1 MQEHLEFYIDGGWT
15 AAATAQKLDVIDPST
30 EEPFARIALGGKD
43 DVDRAVAA
51 AKAAFPA
58 FAATSKEQR
67 LGLLSKVLEGYK
79 ARIDEMAEAI
89 SREMGAPLGFSKQ
102 AQAPAGI
109 GHLMQ
114 AIKALKA
121 FEADEI
127 RGTSLVTREPVGV
140 VGFITPWNWPVNQMM
155 CKIAPALAAGCTMV
169 LKPSEIAPTSA
180 LLLAQIL
187 HDAGVPKGVFNLVNG
202 DGPTVGQAL
211 ATHPDI
217 DMISFTGSTR
227 AGIEVAKAAA
237 DTVKRV
243 HQELGG
249 KSALILLDDADFPKA
264 VKGGARGVFF
274 NSGQSCNALTRMLV
288 PLDRMDEVAQI
299 AKETA
304 EKTSV
309 GDPFG
314 ENSMVGPVVSKTQ
327 FDKIQALIE
336 TGIKEG
342 AELAAGGTGRPEG
355 LNRGYYVRPTVF
367 SKVTRDMTIAREEI
381 FGPVLSIMGY
391 RDEADAID
399 IANDSRYGLS
409 GGVTSASLD
418 RARAVARQLRTGT
431 VHLNGALPDF
441 GAAFGGYKQSGNGRE
456 WGRYGFEEFLE
467 IKSVFGW
474 EPPPAK

>member
-15 AAATAQKLDVIDPST
+15 AAASAQRLDVINPAT
-30 EEPFARIALGGKD
+30 EEPFARIALGD
-43 DVDRAVAA
+43 QADVDRAVAA

-67 LGLLSKVLEGYK
+67 LDLLGKVLEVYK
-79 ARIDEMAEAI
+79 ARIDEMAETI

-114 AIKALKA
+114 AIKALKG
-121 FEADEI
+121 FEADEM
-127 RGTSLVTREPVGV
+127 RGTTLVTREPVGV

-155 CKIAPALAAGCTMV
+155 CKIAPALAAGCTMI

-187 HDAGVPKGVFNLVNG
+187 HEAGVPKGVFNLVNG

-211 ATHPDI
+211 AVHPDI

-227 AGIEVAKAAA
+227 AGIQVAKAAA

-249 KSALILLDDADFPKA
+249 KSALILLDDADFGRA

-314 ENSMVGPVVSKTQ
+314 ENVMVGPVVSQTQ
-327 FDKIQALIE
+327 FDKIQGLIE

-342 AELAAGGTGRPEG
+342 AQLVAGGTGRPEG
-355 LNRGYYVRPTVF
+355 LNRGYFVRPTVF
-367 SKVTRDMTIAREEI
+367 SKVERDMTIAREEI
-381 FGPVLSIMGY
+381 FGPVISIMGY
-391 RDEADAID
+391 RDEAEAID
-399 IANDSRYGLS
+399 IANDSNYGLS
-409 GGVTSASLD
+409 GGVTSASLE

-467 IKSVFGW
+467 IKSVFGY

>member
-1 MQEHLEFYIDGGWT
+1 MQEHLEFYIDGGWI
-15 AAATAQKLDVIDPST
+15 AAASAQRLDVINPAT
-30 EEPFARIALGGKD
+30 EEPFARIALGD
-43 DVDRAVAA
+43 QADVDRAVAA

-67 LGLLSKVLEGYK
+67 LDLLGKVLEVYK
-79 ARIDEMAEAI
+79 ARIDEMAETI

-114 AIKALKA
+114 AIKALKG
-121 FEADEI
+121 FEADEM
-127 RGTSLVTREPVGV
+127 RGTTLVTREPVGV

-155 CKIAPALAAGCTMV
+155 CKIAPALAAGCTMI

-187 HDAGVPKGVFNLVNG
+187 HEAGVPKGVFNLVNG

-211 ATHPDI
+211 AVHPDI

-227 AGIEVAKAAA
+227 AGIQVAKAAA

-249 KSALILLDDADFPKA
+249 KSALILLDDADFGRA

-314 ENSMVGPVVSKTQ
+314 ENIMVGPVVSQTQ
-327 FDKIQALIE
+327 FDKIQGLIE

-342 AELAAGGTGRPEG
+342 AQLVAGGTGRPEG
-355 LNRGYYVRPTVF
+355 LNRGYFVRPTVF
-367 SKVTRDMTIAREEI
+367 SKVERDMTIAREEI
-381 FGPVLSIMGY
+381 FGPVISIMGY
-391 RDEADAID
+391 RDEAEAID
-399 IANDSRYGLS
+399 IANDSNYGLS
-409 GGVTSASLD
+409 GGVTSASLE

-467 IKSVFGW
+467 IKSVFGY

>member
-1 MQEHLEFYIDGGWT
+1 MFDGGWT

-67 LGLLSKVLEGYK
+67 LELLSKVLEGYK